1 MGITDTA
8 RWKVIYNDGTTL
20 SEMDPDGG
28 KQHLFKEI
36 NFKKIEEFQLVN
48 DKNVTICQVKLNKDK
63 RLIFARRNLIT
74 TGQLFQTKGGVKIP
88 IPTKSHQ
95 RIIILGWQKTV
106 NGVNTKAIFYL
117 LPDGRIEMDD
127 EWREDSLHIAVNTPG
142 LIKEEPKST
151 KSTKIVDIRSN
162 FGSKEEPKA
171 KSYSTS
177 NDSAFK
183 NKS

>member
-8 RWKVIYNDGTTL
+8 RWRAVYKDRTMLY
-20 SEMDPDGG
+20 EKDPDG
-28 KQHLFKEI
+28 KDHLFKEI
-36 NFKKIEEFQLVN
+36 DFEKLEYFQLVN
-48 DKNVTICQVKLNKDK
+48 PQDIAICQVRLGDDK

-74 TGQLFQTKGGVKIP
+74 TGQLFREDQDARIP

-127 EWREDSLHIAVNTPG
+127 VWREDSLHSKVNTPG
-142 LIKEEPKST
+142 LEPEEDQK
-151 KSTKIVDIRSN
+151 TKI
-162 FGSKEEPKA
+162 
-171 KSYSTS
+171 Y
-177 NDSAFK
+177 
-183 NKS
+183 

>member
-8 RWKVIYNDGTTL
+8 TWRAVYNN
-20 SEMDPDGG
+20 DPENPEFLNEKDQNGNP
-28 KQHLFKEI
+28 HLFKDI
-36 NFKKIEEFQLVN
+36 DRDRLIAFQLIN
-48 DKNVTICQVKLNKDK
+48 PQNIAICQVKLGEGK

-74 TGQLFQTKGGVKIP
+74 TGQLFTTRGDTKIP
-88 IPTKSHQ
+88 IPTKTHQ
-95 RIIILGWQKTV
+95 IIIILGWQKTV

-127 EWREDSLHIAVNTPG
+127 EWRGDSLHSAVNTPG
-142 LIKEEPKST
+142 LIKEEEPKST
-151 KSTKIVDIRSN
+151 KSTKIVDNR
-162 FGSKEEPKA
+162 KEEPK
-171 KSYSTS
+171 SYSNS

>member
-8 RWKVIYNDGTTL
+8 TWRAVYNNDPENQEFL
-20 SEMDPDGG
+20 NEKDPDG
-28 KQHLFKEI
+28 KPHLFKDI
-36 NFKKIEEFQLVN
+36 DRDRLIAFQLIN
-48 DKNVTICQVKLNKDK
+48 PQNIAICQVKLGEGK

-74 TGQLFQTKGGVKIP
+74 VGQLFKETGGVKIP

-95 RIIILGWQKTV
+95 IIIILGWQKTV

-127 EWREDSLHIAVNTPG
+127 EWRKDSLHSAVNTPG
-142 LIKEEPKST
+142 LIKEEPKPT
-151 KSTKIVDIRSN
+151 KSTKIVD
-162 FGSKEEPKA
+162 KEEPK
-171 KSYSTS
+171 SYSIS